1 MGPKFLAPAV
11 SHKAASFISVINLGV
26 HFSFSLKILAFLSH
40 QSTQHT
46 KIPNDLD
53 PRLTKPAEFAE
64 IRRNSVD
71 SVRTDFKNRPV
82 ALFTISNF

>member
-26 HFSFSLKILAFLSH
+26 HFSFSLKILAFLWH

-53 PRLTKPAEFAE
+53 PRLTKPVEFAE
-64 IRRNSVD
+64 IQWIRSE
-71 SVRTDFKNRPV
+71 P
-82 ALFTISNF
+82 ISKTGRVHCSQFQIFEK